1 MYKKGQNLATMQNVF
16 EALLKGYK
24 VHCSSWPEDE
34 YVYMENG
41 VLFTEEK
48 ERLGYLNIDLE
59 DDTYKIVGKAPKVKA
74 KGTIFLSS
82 EGEAVAEKDES
93 AEIRI
98 DFVNFD
104 DGNWYVN
111 HQLVKAN
118 RNNEDYV

>member
-1 MYKKGQNLATMQNVF
+1 MYKKGQTLATMQSVF

-24 VHCSSWPEDE
+24 VHCSSWTEEE
-34 YVYMENG
+34 YVYTENG
-41 VLFTEEK
+41 VLFTEKK
-48 ERLGYLNIDLE
+48 ERLGHLNIDME
-59 DDTYKIVGKAPKVKA
+59 DYTYKIVGKAPRVKA

-82 EGEAVAEKDES
+82 NGEAVAEKDES

-98 DFVNFD
+98 DFVRFD
-104 DGNWYVN
+104 DGHWDVN